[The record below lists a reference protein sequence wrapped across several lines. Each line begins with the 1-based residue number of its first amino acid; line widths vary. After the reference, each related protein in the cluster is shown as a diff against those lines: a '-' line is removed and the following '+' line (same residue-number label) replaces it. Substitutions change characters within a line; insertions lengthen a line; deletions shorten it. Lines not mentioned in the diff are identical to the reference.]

1 MDGQNLLPAE
11 RAQGQQGELD
21 IMTLGRVLAQSGYF
35 ADARD
40 AAQAIVKVL
49 AGRELGIGPIAS
61 MTGIYIV
68 QGRPTLSA
76 SLMAA
81 LIKRSGRY
89 DYRVERL
96 DNTACVLRIYDRGTE
111 IGVSSFTLQ
120 DAATAELT
128 TGRNAHSWRHYPRN
142 MLFARAISNAVR
154 FFCPDLFVA
163 PVYTP
168 EELGAEVD
176 ETGDIV
182 CPPPAPSAPASP
194 ASPAPSDE
202 PSPVADEAHD
212 DIAGDAGADADEIV
226 RRLEGEIEMLHSRE
240 DYQKTISEPKAKAL
254 ALFVESKVGKEI
266 RHALIERVTGRRS
279 TKELTEA
286 EAFVLRNWLSSS
298 DEWRIVASTLQQ
310 PIMV

>member
-1 MDGQNLLPAE
+1 MNGQNLLPAE
-11 RAQGQQGELD
+11 RAHGQDLD
-21 IMTLGRVLAQSGYF
+21 LMTLGRVLAQSGYF

-49 AGRELGIGPIAS
+49 AGRELGVGPIAS

-81 LIKRSGRY
+81 MIKRSGRY

-96 DNTACVLRIYDRGTE
+96 DNTACVLRIYDRGEE

-154 FFCPDLFVA
+154 FYCPDLFVA

-182 CPPPAPSAPASP
+182 YHPPTPPAPE
-194 ASPAPSDE
+194 SPAPPEE
-202 PSPVADEAHD
+202 PATPVVDEAHD

-226 RRLEGEIEMLHSRE
+226 RRLGGDIEVLRGRE
-240 DYQKTISEPKAKAL
+240 DYQRYISEPKAKAL
-254 ALFVESKVGKEI
+254 ALFIESKVGKSACN
-266 RHALIERVTGRRS
+266 ALIERVTGKRS
-279 TKELTEA
+279 TKELNEA

-298 DEWRIVASTLQQ
+298 DEWRIVASTL
-310 PIMV
+310 PMMV